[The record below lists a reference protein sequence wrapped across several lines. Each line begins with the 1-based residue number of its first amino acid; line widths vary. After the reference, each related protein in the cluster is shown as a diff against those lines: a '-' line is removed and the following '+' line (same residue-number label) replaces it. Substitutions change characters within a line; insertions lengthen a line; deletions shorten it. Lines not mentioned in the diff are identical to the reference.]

1 MPAKLDDLPAVIA
14 NAGDSGITK
23 AKLEEK
29 FAGKAKAKD
38 SLSALEQKL
47 TLLIKEGTIR
57 GPFKFGRS
65 RYYFA
70 GHHGPSVDTARTAIV
85 TLISNSDVK
94 LLSKPGLRKKITGP
108 NARFF
113 DDGLADAV
121 AGRVIVELSCGS
133 SKYYLHRDVAA
144 DRFGFEAIAPESP
157 TPSPKPPPAGPAR
170 TASSLTLDG
179 LLPAYRRLKAEQGGF
194 SAVKI
199 FDLMHA
205 VNGSKDDLHRL
216 LIEESQ
222 AGRVTIHPT
231 TSVELPKEVIEAGI
245 RLPGHPEPYVTV
257 VVKSE
262 P

>member
-1 MPAKLDDLPAVIA
+1 MPAKLDDLLAVIA
-14 NAGDSGITK
+14 EAGDSGLTK
-23 AKLEEK
+23 AKLEET

-38 SLSALEQKL
+38 RVAALDEKL
-47 TLLIKEGTIR
+47 ALLLKEGTIR

-85 TLISNSDVK
+85 TLISKSDVK
-94 LLSKPGLRKKITGP
+94 LLSKAGLRKKITGP

-113 DDGLADAV
+113 DDSLKDAV
-121 AGRVIVELSCGS
+121 AGRVIVELNCGS

-144 DRFGFEAIAPESP
+144 DRFGFEATALESP
-157 TPSPKPPPAGPAR
+157 TPSPKPPPVEPAR
-170 TASSLTLDG
+170 TASRLTLEG

-216 LIEESQ
+216 LMDETK
-222 AGRVTIHPT
+222 AGRVTIHPS
-231 TSVELPKEVIEAGI
+231 TSVELPKEVVEAGI
-245 RLPGHPEPYVTV
+245 RLPGFPEPFVTV